1 MCQSPH
7 GDDNNIYLEGL
18 LLHLDEMD
26 ISALYPI
33 NSSFFFFF
41 FYRDNDF
48 PVQAWTETLF
58 PEAQSLN

>member
-1 MCQSPH
+1 MCQSSH
-7 GDDNNIYLEGL
+7 GDDSDIYLEGL

-33 NSSFFFFF
+33 DSSFFFFF

-48 PVQAWTETLF
+48 PVQETLF
-58 PEAQSLN
+58 PEA